1 MCFECG
7 HERPCKRYTMINRVL
22 IRIKVIQ
29 ILYSCLVVENKFTLE
44 PAPAEPTKERRY
56 AYRLYVDLLAL
67 TVMLSRQ
74 IEYKKAKL
82 LMETRFVKRIND
94 DDVVRQTVARLTDE
108 RTLDS
113 LAVSLGEKIKESGLY
128 KNFIKDLGSD
138 GNRAEDMLWSE
149 FFKQIILPDAGVKEY
164 AESLDGYTEKAFER
178 TEEMVLDTLT
188 NFMTSQDTLEDAE
201 NTLAK
206 SLNEARDLYFRMLA
220 LAADLTYMQERR
232 LEQARKKH
240 LATPED
246 LNPNLRFVEN
256 LAVAALTENRDY
268 RKYIEDNKI
277 NWNNEDP
284 LLMERLL
291 KSVLESDI
299 YREYMES
306 PAESD
311 SSKAL
316 SRDSRLWRELFRK
329 VILVNADFLE
339 YLEDKSVFWNDDV
352 EIMGTFVVKT
362 FRRIEEGDPAAVL
375 KQYKDDEDKMFG
387 PLLLRYVYK
396 NRERYD
402 EWISQAVADSEWKA
416 DRLAFMDVVVI
427 MTALA
432 EMLNFPKIPLNVT
445 MNEYIE
451 IAKSYSTSKSGQFV
465 NGLLASII
473 KKLQDEHILLKK

>member
-232 LEQARKKH
+232 LEQARKNI
-240 LATPED
+240 LLLQRILTP
-246 LNPNLRFVEN
+246 
-256 LAVAALTENRDY
+256 
-268 RKYIEDNKI
+268 I
-277 NWNNEDP
+277 
-284 LLMERLL
+284 
-291 KSVLESDI
+291 SVLWRI
-299 YREYMES
+299 
-306 PAESD
+306 
-311 SSKAL
+311 L
-316 SRDSRLWRELFRK
+316 RLPR
-329 VILVNADFLE
+329 
-339 YLEDKSVFWNDDV
+339 
-352 EIMGTFVVKT
+352 
-362 FRRIEEGDPAAVL
+362 
-375 KQYKDDEDKMFG
+375 
-387 PLLLRYVYK
+387 
-396 NRERYD
+396 
-402 EWISQAVADSEWKA
+402 
-416 DRLAFMDVVVI
+416 
-427 MTALA
+427 
-432 EMLNFPKIPLNVT
+432 
-445 MNEYIE
+445 
-451 IAKSYSTSKSGQFV
+451 
-465 NGLLASII
+465 
-473 KKLQDEHILLKK
+473 

>member
-1 MCFECG
+1 M
-7 HERPCKRYTMINRVL
+7 
-22 IRIKVIQ
+22 
-29 ILYSCLVVENKFTLE
+29 
-44 PAPAEPTKERRY
+44 
-56 AYRLYVDLLAL
+56 
-67 TVMLSRQ
+67 
-74 IEYKKAKL
+74 
-82 LMETRFVKRIND
+82 
-94 DDVVRQTVARLTDE
+94 
-108 RTLDS
+108 
-113 LAVSLGEKIKESGLY
+113 
-128 KNFIKDLGSD
+128 
-138 GNRAEDMLWSE
+138 
-149 FFKQIILPDAGVKEY
+149 
-164 AESLDGYTEKAFER
+164 
-178 TEEMVLDTLT
+178 
-188 NFMTSQDTLEDAE
+188 
-201 NTLAK
+201 
-206 SLNEARDLYFRMLA
+206 
-220 LAADLTYMQERR
+220 
-232 LEQARKKH
+232 
-240 LATPED
+240 
-246 LNPNLRFVEN
+246 
-256 LAVAALTENRDY
+256 
-268 RKYIEDNKI
+268 
-277 NWNNEDP
+277 
-284 LLMERLL
+284 LMERLL

-387 PLLLRYVYK
+387 PQLLRYVYK

-451 IAKSYSTSKSGQFV
+451 IAKSYSTAKSGQFV